1 MQPDLEKQMLA
12 LRADIEKMKR
22 NPSLETHSHTG
33 FDMDKVL
40 FSNLS
45 GRIEHYCHTLIGTTA
60 ATAANYTVFF
70 IAPAPCYVSSFKE
83 VHQTAGTDAGAVTLQ
98 LEKLNSTEAL
108 DAGDNVLA
116 TALSLKSAID
126 TVQTATLTTTNAN
139 RTLAT
144 GDRLAMK
151 DAGTLTAVAN
161 VTVLLELTYT

>member
-1 MQPDLEKQMLA
+1 MQFIICNVEAHSLA
-12 LRADIEKMKR
+12 SLRSGD
-22 NPSLETHSHTG
+22 NG
-33 FDMDKVL
+33 KVKL
-40 FSNLS
+40 HFSRRQRKLS

-60 ATAANYTVFF
+60 STAANYTVFF